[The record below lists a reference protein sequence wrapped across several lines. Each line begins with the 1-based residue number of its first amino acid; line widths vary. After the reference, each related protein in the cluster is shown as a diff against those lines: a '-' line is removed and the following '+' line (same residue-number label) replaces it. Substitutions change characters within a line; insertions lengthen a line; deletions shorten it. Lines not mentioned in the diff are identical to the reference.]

1 VGVPGSSSRSSFALT
16 ITNNGNSNHVG
27 FIHDTSVGDSKAV
40 SKLTT
45 FVNSTRGL
53 SVSLMS
59 FILGSDKLT
68 SALT

>member
-1 VGVPGSSSRSSFALT
+1 VGVPGSSSRSSLTLT
-16 ITNNGNSNHVG
+16 ITNHGNSDHVG
-27 FIHDTSVGDSKAV
+27 FIHDTSIGDSKAV

-45 FVNSTRGL
+45 FVDSTGGL
-53 SVSLMS
+53 SVSLRS